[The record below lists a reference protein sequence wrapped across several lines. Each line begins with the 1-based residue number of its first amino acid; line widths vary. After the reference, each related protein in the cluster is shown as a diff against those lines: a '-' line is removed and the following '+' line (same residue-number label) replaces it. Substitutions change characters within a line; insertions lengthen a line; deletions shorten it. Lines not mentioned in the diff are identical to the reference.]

1 MQPVGT
7 LIIVGASGTGK
18 TTLLEELLKLYPHAS
33 KVVTYTTR
41 ASRPGERHMKDY
53 YFCSEEEYMSLR
65 DKNFFAESEHVHGR
79 WYGTPAY
86 ELTEKNDVLTLLCI
100 DIKGAKVLKE
110 KYPYM
115 KIIAVEPPSIDALEY
130 RLRRRAQDSEENI
143 QERLENAKA
152 EIHTARTSGVVDLF
166 VVNDDFTVLWNTV
179 KTFIECEMIAKV

>member
-1 MQPVGT
+1 MPHGT
-7 LIIVGASGTGK
+7 LIIIGASGTGK
-18 TTLLEELLKLYPHAS
+18 TTLLEELLKLYAHAS

-65 DKNFFAESEHVHGR
+65 EKGFFAESEYVHGR

-86 ELTEKNDVLTLLCI
+86 ELVEKNDVLSLLCI

-115 KIIAVEPPSIDALEY
+115 KIIAIEPPSLVALEP

-143 QERLENAKA
+143 QERLENART
-152 EIHTARTSGVVDLF
+152 EIEGARISGVVDLF

-179 KTFIECEMIAKV
+179 RAFIEREMIANV